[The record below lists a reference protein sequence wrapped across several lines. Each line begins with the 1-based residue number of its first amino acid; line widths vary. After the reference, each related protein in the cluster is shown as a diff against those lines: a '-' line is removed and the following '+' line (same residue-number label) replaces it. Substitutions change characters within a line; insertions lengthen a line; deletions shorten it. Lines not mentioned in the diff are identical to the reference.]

1 MGLAAGLC
9 ACSGDGASGQTAG
22 SQGST
27 TEADT
32 EGTGPGASTT
42 AVADTTHGSSESESS
57 TSPSDTEDD
66 SSGTGELPDY
76 VDSPCWGNPSSTL
89 VYNGM
94 THQIGEAPVT
104 CRAEGDHVLLYV
116 MDELWETNV
125 EQTEV
130 NRLMHQ
136 LELFSPEASV
146 NPDQGVIPNNE
157 DIFGAMPVEQFP
169 EGKLAIFVVDTA
181 GIGNG
186 YLCSWCDYPQL
197 HLDGVQL
204 DALDGDFSVSIA
216 AHEAYHVIHRGY
228 DVDETRWVDESLAE
242 AAMTA
247 NGFFTDTDWLASF
260 LADPDQNWGPGD
272 PELGDFNY
280 GGALLWGS
288 FLWERGGIP
297 LMTAITAEPTDDWA
311 GLDAALATVGDDA
324 DAWSLYLDMIV
335 AVYLDAPELG
345 YGFESFEVPPV
356 AVSSELMAGM
366 LVVGGLAPYGIDYFP
381 IADQGALVIGLSP
394 TTAEPV
400 EGRVVVV
407 GDRVEVVPL
416 DAMTAVEVGLGDT
429 AFVALTARGAAGY
442 ELSVD

>member
-1 MGLAAGLC
+1 MV
-9 ACSGDGASGQTAG
+9 
-22 SQGST
+22 
-27 TEADT
+27 DT
-32 EGTGPGASTT
+32 DDTSSAASTT
-42 AVADTTHGSSESESS
+42 GAVDTTNGSSGVGSS
-57 TSPSDTEDD
+57 TSPSDTDEDTETD
-66 SSGTGELPDY
+66 GLPDY
-76 VDSPCWGNPSSTL
+76 TDSPCWGSLSNTL

-94 THQIGEAPVT
+94 THQISETPAT

-116 MDELWETNV
+116 MDELWETDV

-136 LELFSPEASV
+136 LELFSPEGSV
-146 NPDQGVIPNNE
+146 NPDQGVILNNE
-157 DIFGAMPVEQFP
+157 DIFGAMPIDQFP
-169 EGKLAIFVVDTA
+169 EGKLAIFIVDTA
-181 GIGNG
+181 GVGNG
-186 YLCSWCDYPQL
+186 YLCGWCDYPQI
-197 HLDGVQL
+197 HMDGVQL
-204 DALDGDFSVSIA
+204 EPLDGDFSVSIA
-216 AHEAYHVIHRGY
+216 AHEAYHVIHRGI
-228 DVDETRWVDESLAE
+228 DSDETRWVDESLAE

-260 LADPDQNWGPGD
+260 LANPDQNWGPGD
-272 PELGDFNY
+272 PPIGDFNY

-297 LMTAITAEPTDDWA
+297 LMTAITAEPADDWA

-356 AVSSELMAGM
+356 AMQSELMAGM
-366 LVVGGLAPYGIDYFP
+366 VEVGGLYPYGIDYFP

-407 GDRVEVVPL
+407 GDTVEVVPL
-416 DAMTAVEVGLGDT
+416 EAMTAVEVGPGDT
-429 AFVALTARGAAGY
+429 AFVALTARGSAGY
-442 ELSVD
+442 ELSMD